1 MRFSEVKPQRKVKL
15 TLDSQLLTQ
24 KEVDSE
30 IQKGFQMSVEDLPQD
45 LLELISREYKSD
57 KFAQYLLRFQKE
69 DVALDHIRQCK
80 EGKHPWPKDFESI
93 RTRLLTLFGKLKIGK
108 DIEDKDVLFKMQM
121 TLIYLF
127 RKEDKIFI
135 KDSVLMMNDPELRND
150 LFIIP
155 LAIQKELINLLHS
168 RSGALHL
175 GINKTQIIAQQ
186 YLSFWNMTNVI
197 AEVVGSCKQCKDGKK
212 N

>member
-1 MRFSEVKPQRKVKL
+1 M
-15 TLDSQLLTQ
+15 
-24 KEVDSE
+24 
-30 IQKGFQMSVEDLPQD
+30 
-45 LLELISREYKSD
+45 
-57 KFAQYLLRFQKE
+57 A
-69 DVALDHIRQCK
+69 
-80 EGKHPWPKDFESI
+80 
-93 RTRLLTLFGKLKIGK
+93 
-108 DIEDKDVLFKMQM
+108 
-121 TLIYLF
+121 LIYLF

-186 YLSFWNMTNVI
+186 YLAFWNMTNVI

-212 N
+212 LENNRTPGLGSTSSQVNERIKRWSMDCVQMPPGHGGNKYLLTLLDMSTGWKHLL